1 MIMDFYLESTVVP
14 GRQFLNNVIAR
25 QTDTMLEASSFV
37 LRDITTMA
45 SVGTGMTRAISQE
58 DSSHAQI
65 GGNPAFD
72 ECGHGPPQ
80 EVTMTVVSVVEEGS
94 QIAFACYDEAS
105 NVITLEQ
112 SHANGYDA
120 EGLVER
126 FYVATRPNMVLL
138 SNKTAANESLLHIL
152 TRQPPQPPPEEV
164 EDRESVA
171 RRQHLVRNAVQPSSS
186 IPYKLLRTGAF
197 ELRKCR
203 EVILQNL
210 RVIDLLRS
218 YPNQDQGRQTNNR
231 FEIPVGHFEPS
242 SYHSIASVVDFDS
255 PVLVRALGSLLSFLQ
270 STLFRLEEGNTVTV
284 NSVTQAN
291 SSMFMRISSNTLS
304 ALHIFSTEHHP
315 LLANGH
321 GHSKE
326 GFSLFSLLD
335 RTKSKIGRKGL
346 RDWMLKP
353 LVDREAI
360 QKRHDGV
367 EMFLRSDFQALTGV
381 ILTQLEKVGAIDRIL
396 LRMSKCQTTGTDF
409 RVLVRSLSAALT
421 ICHSLE
427 TAFVPKLT
435 ALLQSVGADSF
446 SADTERFKRYLNF
459 VHCIIHHCKIQS
471 LRDVHQRISDIVDE
485 EATMEE
491 AESCVVVKLGFHEEL
506 DCAKEKFDNLDIIL
520 AQAATHIITQH
531 PGLRNVTAVFLH
543 QLGFLVS
550 VNKIQHNYN
559 DETNTFPFMPEE
571 FNCIFSNAND
581 VFFKNN
587 LMREL
592 DQTIGDVHGF
602 IQDTQ
607 RMIVSELE
615 EDILDHESDLRATF
629 NALADLDCILCFA
642 ACADDLKFIKP
653 ILVDPRERCINIKN
667 GRHPLQEIIID
678 GEYVPND
685 TEIDARNR
693 VNIVTGPNF
702 SGKSCYTRQVGIIVY
717 MAHIGCFVPAT
728 EATIA
733 ITDQI
738 LARISTV
745 ETCAVPQSSFQLEM
759 TQMGSIL
766 RKATP
771 FSLVLVDEFGKG
783 TSPSS
788 GISILTAVLKN
799 LASLK
804 CKVVCTTHFLEIFS
818 LNLVRDGIAA
828 MKAFQM
834 QVHIPESDHEQAK
847 PLFKIQPGVA
857 QSSAGLVCAAKAGV
871 DKQII
876 TRAGEILGA
885 LQSGNQVEPAEEIC
899 NPPLAMSID
908 AKEAL
913 EIFLGVD
920 DWYGASSE
928 AVRRLIHHASRM

>member
-1 MIMDFYLESTVVP
+1 M
-14 GRQFLNNVIAR
+14 
-25 QTDTMLEASSFV
+25 
-37 LRDITTMA
+37 
-45 SVGTGMTRAISQE
+45 RAISQE
-58 DSSHAQI
+58 DSSHPQI
-65 GGNPAFD
+65 GCNLAFD
-72 ECGHGPPQ
+72 QYGRGAPQ
-80 EVTMTVVSVVEEGS
+80 EATMTVVSVVDEGS

-105 NVITLEQ
+105 NAITLEHN
-112 SHANGYDA
+112 HANGYDT

-138 SNKTAANESLLHIL
+138 SNKTAANATVLHIL
-152 TRQPPQPPPEEV
+152 TRQPPQPPPDEA
-164 EDRESVA
+164 EDGDSIA
-171 RRQHLVRNAVQPSSS
+171 RKHNHAPKAFQPSSS
-186 IPYKLLRTGAF
+186 IPYKLLRTKAF
-197 ELRKCR
+197 DLHKCR
-203 EVILQNL
+203 GVILQKL

-218 YPNQDQGRQTNNR
+218 HPNQGQMSKS
-231 FEIPVGHFEPS
+231 FVIPVGHFEPS
-242 SYHSIASVVDFDS
+242 SYHAIASVVDFDS

-284 NSVTQAN
+284 NSVTQAK
-291 SSMFMRISSNTLS
+291 SSMYMRISSITLS

-315 LLANGH
+315 LLAKGH

-335 RTKSKIGRKGL
+335 RTKSKIGRKCL

-381 ILTQLEKVGAIDRIL
+381 ILTHLEKVGAIDRIL
-396 LRMSKCQTTGTDF
+396 LRMSKCQTTGPDF
-409 RVLVRSLSAALT
+409 SVLVRSLSAALT
-421 ICHSLE
+421 IFHSLE
-427 TAFVPKLT
+427 TAFLPKLN
-435 ALLQSVGADSF
+435 ALLQSVNADSL
-446 SADTERFKRYLNF
+446 SQEAERFSRYLCF
-459 VHCIIHHCKIQS
+459 VHDIIQRCSIQS
-471 LRDVHQRISDIVDE
+471 IRDVHQRITDIVDE
-485 EATMEE
+485 DATMEE
-491 AESCVVVKLGFHEEL
+491 KSFVVVKLGFHEEL
-506 DCAKEKFDNLDIIL
+506 DCAKEKFDSLDIIL
-520 AQAATHIITQH
+520 ADAATEIITQH
-531 PGLRNVTAVFLH
+531 PGLGNVSTVFLH
-543 QLGFLVS
+543 QLGFLIS
-550 VNKIQHNYN
+550 VNKIQHDYN
-559 DETNTFPFMPEE
+559 DDINTFPFMPPE

-602 IQDTQ
+602 IHDTE

-615 EDILDHESDLRATF
+615 EDVLDHESDLRATF

-642 ACADDLKFIKP
+642 ACADDLNFTKP
-653 ILVDPRERCINIKN
+653 TLVEPRERCISIKN
-667 GRHPLQEIIID
+667 GRHPLQEIMID
-678 GEYVPND
+678 GDYVPNN

-728 EATIA
+728 EATIS

-759 TQMGSIL
+759 TQMGTIL

-788 GISILTAVLKN
+788 GISILTAVLKH

-818 LNLVRDGIAA
+818 LNLVRDGVAA

-834 QVHIPESDHEQAK
+834 QVHIPESDDEQAK

-871 DKQII
+871 NKQII
-876 TRAGEILGA
+876 SRASEILGA
-885 LQSGNQVEPAEEIC
+885 LQSGNQVEPVEEIR
-899 NPPLAMSID
+899 NPSLAMSMD

-913 EIFLGVD
+913 EIFLGID
-920 DWYGASSE
+920 DWHGASSE
-928 AVRRLIHHASRM
+928 AVRRLIHHISRM